1 MLRHPKK
8 LWLLSLNHNNCICFN
23 INVNMKCLQEAEDLQ
38 QQLKEKANKL
48 YTTVGENDAES
59 SISSN
64 NLSTLSVLN
73 ESIEKR

>member
-1 MLRHPKK
+1 
-8 LWLLSLNHNNCICFN
+8 
-23 INVNMKCLQEAEDLQ
+23 MKCLQEAEDLQ

-64 NLSTLSVLN
+64 NFSTLSVLN

>member
-1 MLRHPKK
+1 MTLF
-8 LWLLSLNHNNCICFN
+8 LEFQNNLNYFDK
-23 INVNMKCLQEAEDLQ
+23 NVNMKCLQEAEDLQ

-64 NLSTLSVLN
+64 NFSTLSVLN
-73 ESIEKR
+73 ESMETR

>member
-1 MLRHPKK
+1 MTLF
-8 LWLLSLNHNNCICFN
+8 LEFQNNLNCFDK
-23 INVNMKCLQEAEDLQ
+23 NVNMKCLQEAEDLQ

-64 NLSTLSVLN
+64 NFSTLSVLN
-73 ESIEKR
+73 ESIEER

>member
-1 MLRHPKK
+1 MALFLEFQNK
-8 LWLLSLNHNNCICFN
+8 LHRFN
-23 INVNMKCLQEAEDLQ
+23 KNVNMKCLQEAEDLQ

-64 NLSTLSVLN
+64 NFSTLSVLN
-73 ESIEKR
+73 ESIETR

>member
-1 MLRHPKK
+1 MALF
-8 LWLLSLNHNNCICFN
+8 LEFQNNLNCFDK
-23 INVNMKCLQEAEDLQ
+23 NVNMKYLQEAEDLQ

-64 NLSTLSVLN
+64 NFSTLSVLN
-73 ESIEKR
+73 ESMETR